1 MNDNQENKD
10 LFEGE
15 PKREP
20 FAKKVAKFSAFIYL
34 GLAIT
39 VVITAT
45 VGIFSISYDYDSSLP
60 QISMPEI
67 NLSIPEVSIPF
78 EESQK
83 EESTDYPVNNEQ
95 SGVTPDVSKPEPPR
109 TMYYFPV
116 EGEVIKNYSM
126 DALVYSETMKD
137 YRVHSGIDIASAVGA
152 EVIAFTD
159 GVVSAVSDDYF
170 NGTTVV
176 ITHEQGVVSYYM
188 NLDPTVAEG
197 IEVGAEVLAGQP
209 VGYVGTTARAEALEP
224 AHLHFELRVN
234 GSNIDPLPELP

>member
-10 LFEGE
+10 LFEDE

-20 FAKKVAKFSAFIYL
+20 LTKRIAKFSAFIYL

-39 VVITAT
+39 VVIAAT
-45 VGIFSISYDYDSSLP
+45 VGIFSISYDYDASLP
-60 QISMPEI
+60 PVSFPEI
-67 NLSIPEVSIPF
+67 DLTPPDISLPV
-78 EESQK
+78 EESER
-83 EESTDYPVNNEQ
+83 EETSDSPVGNEQ
-95 SGVTPDVSKPEPPR
+95 SGVTPDVSVPEPPR

-126 DALVYSETMKD
+126 DALVYSDTMKD
-137 YRVHSGIDIASAVGA
+137 YRVHSGIDIASPVGS

-170 NGTTVV
+170 NGMTVV

-188 NLDPTVAEG
+188 NLDPTLAEG

-209 VGYVGTTARAEALEP
+209 VGYVGTTARIDALEP
-224 AHLHFELRVN
+224 AHLHFEISVN
-234 GSNIDPLPELP
+234 GSHIDPLPELP